1 MYHLRVALGLAGC
14 LGLLGSTVGF
24 AGPQYSIG
32 DPALERVLR
41 QSGWEVRRGDA
52 EGLFLY
58 PPQAAGGT
66 SAASAQQSS
75 PPGSGPGSPAGE
87 AAAGARP
94 DWERLAR
101 LGWRVERGADGSTLL
116 YPPVPTA
123 NPGRTADSTPVEAEK
138 SLEALLQERGWRVD
152 RDAQG
157 GLLLYPSA
165 PAGTGAAVTP
175 VVGALTAPVRDAAV
189 ALPVDRWAE
198 ARTIAE
204 AWLAE
209 HGAPGWQV
217 GKIRQIHRVY
227 MVSIV
232 DAARPPT
239 VVHQIAITSGNGLVV
254 VLN

>member
-1 MYHLRVALGLAGC
+1 
-14 LGLLGSTVGF
+14 
-24 AGPQYSIG
+24 
-32 DPALERVLR
+32 
-41 QSGWEVRRGDA
+41 
-52 EGLFLY
+52 
-58 PPQAAGGT
+58 
-66 SAASAQQSS
+66 
-75 PPGSGPGSPAGE
+75 
-87 AAAGARP
+87 
-94 DWERLAR
+94 
-101 LGWRVERGADGSTLL
+101 
-116 YPPVPTA
+116 VPKEKT
-123 NPGRTADSTPVEAEK
+123 GRTTDSPPVEAEK
-138 SLEALLQERGWRVD
+138 TLEALLQDRGWRPE

-157 GLLLYPSA
+157 ALLLYPRT
-165 PAGTGAAVTP
+165 PAGAGAVVTP

-198 ARTIAE
+198 ARMIAE

-232 DAARPPT
+232 DAARPPN